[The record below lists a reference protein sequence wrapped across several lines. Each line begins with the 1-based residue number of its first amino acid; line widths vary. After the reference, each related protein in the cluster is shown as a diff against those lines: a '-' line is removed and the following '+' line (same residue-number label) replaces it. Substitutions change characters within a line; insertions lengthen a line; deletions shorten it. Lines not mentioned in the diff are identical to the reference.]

1 MDDFNDGS
9 VRLFHGDCLSKM
21 QEIADQSVELILC
34 DLPYGTTAC
43 AWDSIIDLNAM
54 WSAYRRIITPTGAI
68 VLTAAQP
75 FTSVLAVSNL
85 EWFKYTWVWEKNRPT
100 NFAHAKNKPMKKH
113 EDILVFSPGT
123 TVHKSQSKT
132 RMTYNPQGVQQI
144 TPKKVTKKASEKTD
158 AFFADRPGHREFE
171 RKEAGFP
178 HSILTFAT
186 DQLGLHP
193 TAKPIDL
200 MRYLVRTYSNL
211 GETVLDNTM
220 GSGSTGIAAV
230 MEGRKFIGIE
240 QDDHYFEM
248 SRRRIVEVSEPNPVE
263 DGDGIIIA

>member
-1 MDDFNDGS
+1 MNDVVADDYRLLFGDCLERMAEIEDGS
-9 VRLFHGDCLSKM
+9 VH
-21 QEIADQSVELILC
+21 LILC

-43 AWDSIIDLNAM
+43 AWDSIIPLDQLWAH
-54 WSAYRRIITPTGAI
+54 YKRLITPTGAI

-123 TVHKSQSKT
+123 TVHATQSKT
-132 RMTYNPQGVQQI
+132 RMTYNPQGVFDI
-144 TPKKVTKKASEKTD
+144 AEKIVTKRASEKTD
-158 AFFADRPGHREFE
+158 AFFADRPGHGEFK
-171 RKEAGFP
+171 RNKSGYP
-178 HSILTFAT
+178 HTILKFAT

-200 MRYLVRTYSNL
+200 MRYLIRTYSNE
-211 GETVLDNTM
+211 GEMVLDNTM
-220 GSGSTGIAAV
+220 GSGTTGIAAR
-230 MEGRKFIGIE
+230 MEQRRFIGIE
-240 QDDHYFEM
+240 RDEKYFAMCCE
-248 SRRRIVEVSEPNPVE
+248 RIDLPIAEPPL
-263 DGDGIIIA
+263 ISF

>member
-1 MDDFNDGS
+1 MK
-9 VRLFHGDCLSKM
+9 GDCVSHM
-21 QEIADQSVELILC
+21 HNIADQSVELILC

-43 AWDSIIDLNAM
+43 SWDSIIPLDAL
-54 WSAYRRIITPTGAI
+54 WEAYRRIITPTGAI

-123 TVHKSQSKT
+123 TVHASQSSK
-132 RMTYNPQGVQQI
+132 RMTYNPQGVFSI
-144 TPKKVTKKASEKTD
+144 APKKVTKKASEKTD

-171 RKEAGFP
+171 RKESGYP
-178 HSILTFAT
+178 HTILKFST

-193 TAKPIDL
+193 TAKPIEL
-200 MRYLVRTYSNL
+200 MRYLIRTYSNA
-211 GETVLDNTM
+211 GETVMDNTM
-220 GSGSTGIAAV
+220 GSGTTGIAAV
-230 MEGRKFIGIE
+230 MENRNFIGIE
-240 QDDHYFEM
+240 QDENYFEM
-248 SRRRIVEVSEPNPVE
+248 AKQRILATKNPTLIE
-263 DGDGIIIA
+263 DGILI